1 MTRLT
6 RLTAL
11 GASLVLAV
19 GSVSVTVAQDE
30 PPATAEGTVV
40 GLVTKTETNPFFVK
54 QRQGAEAKANELG
67 MQLISC
73 AGAYDTDNEGQIAC
87 IDNLIAAGAKGLLIV
102 PSVPQAIVPTLER
115 AKDAGML
122 VIALDT
128 QTDPPDAAD
137 ATLATD
143 NYTAGLLIGQ
153 WAKAKFGDAAED
165 AVIAFLD
172 ASAGL
177 QITTEVQRNQ
187 GFMEGFGIDVKDNTF
202 IGDEDDPRIA
212 GFGESQ
218 GDQAMGQTAMEN
230 LLAAHPDINLVY
242 TINEPAAAG
251 AYEAIKAAGKEGE
264 VTIVSVDG
272 GCSPG
277 VEYVKEGII
286 GATSMQFPLKMAE
299 MGVQAV
305 ADYVTSG
312 GTVLPEPTEG
322 LNFTNTGVTLI
333 TDDPQEGVPSEDTA
347 WGMENC
353 WGAPS

>member
-6 RLTAL
+6 RLSAL
-11 GASLVLAV
+11 GVALVLAV
-19 GSVSVTVAQDE
+19 GTVWVTVAQDT
-30 PPATAEGTVV
+30 PPASAEGTVV

-54 QRQGAEAKANELG
+54 MRQGAEAKAAELG
-67 MQLISC
+67 MQVISC
-73 AGAYDTDNEGQIAC
+73 AGAQDTDNEGQIAC

-102 PSVPQAIVPTLER
+102 PGVPDAIVPTLER
-115 AKDAGML
+115 AQDAGML

-128 QTDPPDAAD
+128 QTNPPEAAD

-153 WAKAKFGDAAED
+153 WAKAKLGDAAAD

-177 QITTEVQRNQ
+177 QVTTEVQRNQ
-187 GFMEGFGIDVKDNTF
+187 GFMEGFGIDPVDNTF

-212 GFGESQ
+212 GFAESQ
-218 GDQAMGQTAMEN
+218 GDQAMGRTAMEN
-230 LLAAHPDINLVY
+230 LLAANPDINLVY
-242 TINEPAAAG
+242 TINEPSAAG
-251 AYEAIKAAGKEGE
+251 AYEAIKGAGKEGQ

-277 VEYVKEGII
+277 IEYVSQGII

-322 LNFTNTGVTLI
+322 LNFTNTGVTLV
-333 TDDPQEGVPSEDTA
+333 TDDPQEGVASEDSA

-353 WGAPS
+353 WGAPA